1 MLLRHNP
8 FFLYLYYMAKN
19 SSEGKGP
26 IGLFDSG
33 VGGLTVAH
41 ALHTLL
47 PNEQLIYFG
56 DTAHLPY
63 GDKSSES
70 IVQYSLGIA
79 DFLLEQQCKVILIA
93 CNSAS
98 ANAFSEVKAHV
109 GDRAVVMNVID
120 PVVNHVCLDIGAA
133 ALTPEGALPT
143 EMRKPRTVGIIGT
156 KATIDSGT
164 YERKINET
172 LAAFLANSN
181 EISNVSHPGIN
192 VSTLATP
199 LFVPMIEEGF
209 VFDDISNAIIRSYL
223 SRKEL
228 VGIDSLILGCTHYPI
243 IRNQISRFL
252 NFEVNVLDTA
262 QIVAQYVQ
270 GLLAENDLL
279 ATQKAG
285 DNQFYVSDHTPY
297 FEVIANMFFNE
308 KISLEKRNIWV

>member
-1 MLLRHNP
+1 M
-8 FFLYLYYMAKN
+8 KG
-19 SSEGKGP
+19 SEENGP
-26 IGLFDSG
+26 IGIFDSG

-47 PNEQLIYFG
+47 PNEQLVYFG

-63 GDKSSES
+63 GDKSRES

-79 DFLLEQQCKVILIA
+79 DFLLEQKCKVILIA

-98 ANAFSEVKAHV
+98 ANAFEEVQTHV
-109 GDRAVVMNVID
+109 GSRAVVMNVID
-120 PVVNHVCLDIGAA
+120 PVVNHICVNAGSILDS
-133 ALTPEGALPT
+133 EGDADRT
-143 EMRKPRTVGIIGT
+143 EVDKVHTVGIIGT

-164 YERKINET
+164 YERKIKET
-172 LAAFLANSN
+172 LAELLSDSN
-181 EISNVSHPGIN
+181 EISEVSHPGLN
-192 VSTLATP
+192 VSSLATP

-223 SRKEL
+223 SRKEMI
-228 VGIDSLILGCTHYPI
+228 GIGSLILGCTHYPI

-262 QIVAQYVQ
+262 RIVALSVQ
-270 GLLAENDLL
+270 EFLNAKKLL
-279 ATQKAG
+279 ATKRS
-285 DNQFYVSDHTPY
+285 DENLFYISDYTPY

-308 KISLEKRNIWV
+308 NIKLEKRNIWS